1 MKFKIKNGEQYIILE
16 ENDKI
21 NLATKNGAMEINVN
35 RQNGKLDIS
44 GNSEI
49 INSIKGDGILDKINF
64 PTTVS
69 KEEIIKACD
78 HWLKMFEE
86 MHDKYK
92 ELVLTEKYREQ
103 GVSMHLT
110 FEEVFSPNEKLIAK
124 NIALKLKKGNILIQD
139 GVSIT
144 IPTSGDDIYKYL
156 IASVLNYY
164 ISKNYEDTP
173 INDKNCI
180 DNVLHSK
187 YYDGTSSSPMMA
199 HANYLYNSQFFDT
212 TKRITTQH
220 NLGFASEQLIRDL
233 KEDIHSQ
240 ILGENF
246 ETDLIDTA
254 RQLGFLKT
262 IEPSLKRNR

>member
-1 MKFKIKNGEQYIILE
+1 MKFKIENGQQYIILE
-16 ENDKI
+16 ENDRI
-21 NLATKNGAMEINVN
+21 NLATKSGTMEINVN

-49 INSIKGDGILDKINF
+49 INSIKSDGILDKIDF

-69 KEEIIKACD
+69 KEEIIKKCD
-78 HWLKMFEE
+78 YWLKMFED

-92 ELVLTEKYREQ
+92 ELVLTKKYREQ
-103 GVSMHLT
+103 GVSMYLA
-110 FEEVFSPNEKLIAK
+110 FNEVYSPKGRLAAH
-124 NIALKLKKGNILIQD
+124 NISLKLKKGDILIQD

-164 ISKNYEDTP
+164 ISKNYEGTP
-173 INDKNCI
+173 IYDNNFI
-180 DNVLHSK
+180 DNVLYSK
-187 YYDGTSSSPMMA
+187 YYRGTALTPMMA
-199 HANYLYNSQFFDT
+199 NIDYILNSQFFGI
-212 TKRITTQH
+212 TKMIIAQH
-220 NLGFASEQLIRDL
+220 NLGFYSEQLIRDL

-246 ETDLIDTA
+246 EAELVDSA
-254 RQLGFLKT
+254 RQLNFLET